1 MENLFYYQLSIISHE
16 NTAGSHDNYLN
27 DKSHKVQYIDPVI
40 RNFLT
45 FVCMDD
51 P

>member
-1 MENLFYYQLSIISHE
+1 MKIQQVASR
-16 NTAGSHDNYLN
+16 DNYLN
-27 DKSHKVQYIDPVI
+27 DKPHKVQYIDPVI
-40 RNFLT
+40 RDHST